1 MARCW
6 AFSRARG
13 APSTPEAIA
22 KSRYAY
28 SCDRQRTM
36 LAPSA
41 GSLPIAALSVFEV
54 ANRDAGRQLYESHVG
69 LTHRSRRGHALR
81 FVALQVAEIAA
92 RLPRSPAAT
101 FGRWRQGD
109 TALLPLE
116 QDGERGVSAAPLP
129 LKIFETA
136 PTSASGGRPRPSE
149 RKTARLCSIWPSA
162 GAHWPTRTRLWGRY
176 PSPRPTE
183 RAVHEGRGR
192 ASRLTRE
199 CSGFSFGR
207 SSMALTVEEADR
219 VIQGVLSKP
228 EN

>member
-116 QDGERGVSAAPLP
+116 QDGERGVSAAPP
-129 LKIFETA
+129 A
-136 PTSASGGRPRPSE
+136 PQDLRDRADECERWAASAIRAE
-149 RKTARLCSIWPSA
+149 DRKALLYLAKRW
-162 GAHWPTRTRLWGRY
+162 
-176 PSPRPTE
+176 
-183 RAVHEGRGR
+183 RALADED
-192 ASRLTRE
+192 
-199 CSGFSFGR
+199 
-207 SSMALTVEEADR
+207 EAMGK
-219 VIQGVLSKP
+219 VS
-228 EN
+228 